1 MEEFDQRALWSITY
15 GLFVVTSAFEGRL
28 NGQIANTV
36 FQVTADPPRIA
47 VALNKE
53 NYTHELVSKSGVLG
67 VSILCDSTP
76 LKFIGRFGF
85 RSGKDFDK
93 LEGIEFFVNSSGVPC
108 VTENAVCVIEARV
121 VDELDA
127 GTHTVFLADV
137 VGGRLIKDEKPLI
150 YAEYRA
156 RKGKVP
162 QRAPTYRA
170 SESE

>member
-1 MEEFDQRALWSITY
+1 MNEFDPRALWGITY
-15 GLFVVTSAFEGRL
+15 GIFLVTSAFNGRL

-53 NYTHELVSKSGVLG
+53 NYTHELISNSGVFA

-85 RSGKDFDK
+85 RSGRDFDK
-93 LEGIEFFVNSSGVPC
+93 LEGVEHFLNAAGVPC
-108 VTENAVCVIEARV
+108 VTENALSVIEARV
-121 VDELDA
+121 FDKLDA
-127 GTHTVFLADV
+127 GTHTVFVAYV
-137 VGGRLIKDEKPLI
+137 IGGKIIKDEKPLT
-150 YAEYRA
+150 YAEYRE

-162 QRAPTYRA
+162 KTAPTFRA

>member
-15 GLFVVTSAFEGRL
+15 GLFVVTSAFEGRM

-36 FQVTADPPRIA
+36 FQVTAEPPRIA

-53 NYTHELVSKSGVLG
+53 NYTHELVSKSGAFG
-67 VSILCDSTP
+67 VSILCDSAP
-76 LKFIGRFGF
+76 LKFIGKFGF
-85 RSGKDFDK
+85 RSGRDFDK
-93 LEGIEFFVNSSGVPC
+93 LDGVDFFVNSLGIPC
-108 VTENAVCVIEARV
+108 VTENAVSVIEARIL
-121 VDELDA
+121 DKLDA

-137 VGGRLIKDEKPLI
+137 TGGRLIKEEKPLT

-162 QRAPTYRA
+162 KTAPTYRA
-170 SESE
+170 LESE